1 MDYVFLFYIFLSF
14 VIASGGAFVLFSSGR
29 TIAAIMFLVGAV
41 VIEAFFGTRWFQ
53 ASGKTTAAVG
63 PWPPSINVCPDFLSI
78 YKGVADS
85 SGNRVTYCVDNTGV
99 AGNMPRWTSS
109 SVPSQTGNNVF
120 NLSANLTGAARTKAL
135 CTEAAA
141 KKVTW
146 EGVWDGT
153 VCIGGVPPAP

>member
-29 TIAAIMFLVGAV
+29 TIAAITFLVGAIA
-41 VIEAFFGTRWFQ
+41 IESFFGLRWFKGD
-53 ASGKTTAAVG
+53 GKTTADAG
-63 PWPPSINVCPDFLSI
+63 PWPPSINVCPDFLSL
-78 YKGVADS
+78 YKAPDG
-85 SGNRVTYCVDNTGV
+85 SGNSISYCVDSNGISSGGITK
-99 AGNMPRWTSS
+99 WTST
-109 SVPSQTGNNVF
+109 SVPSGNNVF
-120 NLSANLTGAARTKAL
+120 NLSANLSGAARVKAL

-153 VCIGGVPPAP
+153 VCLGGVPPAP

>member
-41 VIEAFFGTRWFQ
+41 AIESFFGVRWFK
-53 ASGKTTAAVG
+53 GDGTTTIDNS
-63 PWPPSINVCPDFLSI
+63 PWPPSINVCPDFLSL
-78 YKGVADS
+78 YKTSDG
-85 SGNRVTYCVDNTGV
+85 SGNSVSYCVDTSGV
-99 AGNMPRWTSS
+99 SSGGITKWTST
-109 SVPSQTGNNVF
+109 SVPSGNNVF
-120 NLSANLTGAARTKAL
+120 NLSASLSGNARVKAL

-153 VCIGGVPPAP
+153 VCIGGVPPTP

>member
-14 VIASGGAFVLFSSGR
+14 VIASGGAFVLFSGGR
-29 TIAAIMFLVGAV
+29 TIAAILFLVGAV
-41 VIEAFFGTRWFQ
+41 VIEAFFGVRWFQ
-53 ASGKTTAAVG
+53 GDGNTTATKG

-78 YKGVADS
+78 YKSTPDS
-85 SGNRVTYCVDNTGV
+85 SGNSVAYCVDNTGV
-99 AGNMPRWTSS
+99 ASGGMAKWTSS
-109 SVPSQTGNNVF
+109 SVPDGNNVF
-120 NLSANLTGAARTKAL
+120 NLSANLAGAARAKAL

-153 VCIGGVPPAP
+153 VCLGGVPPAP

>member
-29 TIAAIMFLVGAV
+29 TISAIMFLVGAIA
-41 VIEAFFGTRWFQ
+41 IEIFFGLRWFK
-53 ASGKTTAAVG
+53 ANGTTTASTG
-63 PWPPSINVCPDFLSI
+63 PWPPSINVCPDFLSL
-78 YKGVADS
+78 YKSTPDG
-85 SGNRVTYCVDNTGV
+85 SGNSVPYCVDTNGV
-99 AGNMPRWTSS
+99 SSGGITRWTSS
-109 SVPSQTGNNVF
+109 SSPTGNNVF
-120 NLSANLTGAARTKAL
+120 NLSANLTGAVRTRAL

-153 VCIGGVPPAP
+153 VCLGGVPPTP

>member
-14 VIASGGAFVLFSSGR
+14 VIASGGAFVLFSTGR
-29 TIAAIMFLVGAV
+29 TIAAIMFLVGAIA
-41 VIEAFFGTRWFQ
+41 IESFFGLRWFK
-53 ASGKTTAAVG
+53 ADGKPTAATG
-63 PWPPSINVCPDFLSI
+63 PWPPSINVCPDFLSL
-78 YKGVADS
+78 YKTSDG
-85 SGNRVTYCVDNTGV
+85 SGNSVSYCVDSNGV
-99 AGNMPRWTSS
+99 SAGGITKWTSS
-109 SVPSQTGNNVF
+109 SMPSGNNVF
-120 NLSANLTGAARTKAL
+120 NLSANLSGAARVKAL

>member
-41 VIEAFFGTRWFQ
+41 AIEAFFGLRWFKGTK
-53 ASGKTTAAVG
+53 ANVETG
-63 PWPPSINVCPDFLSI
+63 PWPPSINVCPDFLSL
-78 YKGVADS
+78 YKAPDG
-85 SGNRVTYCVDNTGV
+85 SGNSISYCVDNNGISSGGITK
-99 AGNMPRWTSS
+99 WTSTS
-109 SVPSQTGNNVF
+109 MPTGNNVF
-120 NLSANLTGAARTKAL
+120 KLSANLSGAARVKAL
-135 CTEAAA
+135 CAEAAA

-153 VCIGGVPPAP
+153 VCLGGVPPAP